1 MYTTQIGE
9 YNTQAV
15 NISPLKANNL
25 RISMTENGNPKEN
38 PQAERIN
45 NTIKNELLP
54 VCEFHSLREVNNA
67 IAGALDSITMK
78 GLT

>member
-1 MYTTQIGE
+1 
-9 YNTQAV
+9 
-15 NISPLKANNL
+15 
-25 RISMTENGNPKEN
+25 MTENGNPKEN

-67 IAGALDSITMK
+67 IAEAVDSITMK